1 MRLNAPVTAIR
12 EDGKG
17 VTVTVKD
24 ETVRAAKLVACA
36 GLQSDRIARLAG
48 LDISH
53 RIVPFRGEYYTLP
66 QSKANIV
73 KHLIYP
79 IPDPDLPFLGIHL
92 TRTIDGGVTVGPN
105 AVLGFRA
112 KATIKAVSVQAMS
125 RICPHFPVSGRWR

>member
-1 MRLNAPVTAIR
+1 
-12 EDGKG
+12 
-17 VTVTVKD
+17 TVNG
-24 ETVRAAKLVACA
+24 ETVRAFKLVACA

-48 LDISH
+48 LDIRH

-79 IPDPDLPFLGIHL
+79 IPDPDLPFRGIHL

-105 AVLGFRA
+105 AVLGFSREGYDKGSFRPGDVADMAAFPGFWKMAVKNWRSALSEFGNSASRA
-112 KATIKAVSVQAMS
+112 
-125 RICPHFPVSGRWR
+125 

>member
-1 MRLNAPVTAIR
+1 VEPAVAGLGALLVPVTGIVDYAKRSRAMAAEIIERGGIVRLNAADTATQ
-12 EDGKG
+12 EDSKG
-17 VTVTVKD
+17 VTVTVKG

-48 LDISH
+48 LAISH

-79 IPDPDLPFLGIHL
+79 IPDPDLPFLGIH
-92 TRTIDGGVTVGPN
+92 
-105 AVLGFRA
+105 
-112 KATIKAVSVQAMS
+112 
-125 RICPHFPVSGRWR
+125 